1 MVCEHGVERRDLQAE
16 DVVQVVEVVQ
26 VLGDEVLQLVQ
37 APVAE
42 TKTCESVNICSIS
55 VRRLFAAVALSS
67 IFCETAEEEELWG
80 CQK

>member
-1 MVCEHGVERRDLQAE
+1 MVCEHGVERRDLQAQ

-42 TKTCESVNICSIS
+42 TKTN
-55 VRRLFAAVALSS
+55 ANP
-67 IFCETAEEEELWG
+67 
-80 CQK
+80 